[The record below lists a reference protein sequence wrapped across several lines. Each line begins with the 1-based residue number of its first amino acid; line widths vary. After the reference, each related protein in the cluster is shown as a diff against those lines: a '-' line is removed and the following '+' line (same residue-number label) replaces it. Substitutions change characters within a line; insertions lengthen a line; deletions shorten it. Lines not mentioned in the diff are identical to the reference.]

1 MAAAASFVV
10 SSVVH
15 LSDGMGAFTIYT
27 RFDEAIP
34 TPGRTACWYGLHV
47 VPLVVKFSA
56 T

>member
-10 SSVVH
+10 SSVVL
-15 LSDGMGAFTIYT
+15 LSKGRGAFTFYT
-27 RFDEAIP
+27 GFDEPNP
-34 TPGRTACWYGLHV
+34 TPGRTAGQYGRSV